1 MRHFNFKKLTS
12 ILGIAALS
20 FSLISCGSSGSDS
33 SDKTDATKSEKTP
46 VRVAYF
52 PNITHTQALV
62 LKNQGKLE
70 EKWKDT
76 CEVSWTAFNA
86 GPEETEA
93 LFAGEIDLG
102 YIGPVPAVSANT
114 KSHGEVQVIAN
125 ATNAGAV
132 LLSRKDAGIKDVKDL
147 AGKTIAVPQLGNTQH
162 LCLLNILAENDLKTV
177 DEGGD
182 ITISASAN
190 ADIVNLFDAGSIDAA
205 IVPEPWG
212 TTIEKAGNAEVLLD
226 YNEIFLDGDY
236 PTAVVVANK
245 DFMDAHPDLVEDF
258 LAMHKDATLY
268 INENQEEAQKI
279 VNEEIK
285 LATEKSLDEDVIAS
299 AFSRMTVTDTLN
311 KDAVLAFADI
321 SKNEGFISEVPT
333 AEDLFR

>member
-1 MRHFNFKKLTS
+1 M
-12 ILGIAALS
+12 
-20 FSLISCGSSGSDS
+20 
-33 SDKTDATKSEKTP
+33 
-46 VRVAYF
+46 
-52 PNITHTQALV
+52 
-62 LKNQGKLE
+62 
-70 EKWKDT
+70 
-76 CEVSWTAFNA
+76 
-86 GPEETEA
+86 
-93 LFAGEIDLG
+93 
-102 YIGPVPAVSANT
+102 
-114 KSHGEVQVIAN
+114 
-125 ATNAGAV
+125 
-132 LLSRKDAGIKDVKDL
+132 
-147 AGKTIAVPQLGNTQH
+147 
-162 LCLLNILAENDLKTV
+162 KTV

-245 DFMDAHPDLVEDF
+245 DFMDKHPDLVEDF

-268 INENQEEAQKI
+268 INENQKEAQKI

-285 LATEKSLDEDVIAS
+285 LATEKSLDADVIAS

>member
-20 FSLISCGSSGSDS
+20 FSLISCGSSGADS
-33 SDKTDATKSEKTP
+33 SDKTDAAKSEKTP

-114 KSHGEVQVIAN
+114 KSNGEVQVIAN

-212 TTIEKAGNAEVLLD
+212 TTIENAGNAEVLLD

-245 DFMDAHPDLVEDF
+245 DFMDEHPDLVEDF

-285 LATEKSLDEDVIAS
+285 LATEKSLDADVIAS